1 MTLNE
6 LKAGDLFEGFVLV
19 KASTVK
25 KTKNNSDYMDLKVG
39 DATHELEA
47 KWWDPQ
53 PQYLEGLAVGTAIK
67 LRAQVDEFQKRLQ
80 LRILRLRV
88 ADPAEPG
95 TEDLI
100 PRSPEDPLEMM
111 KELRGIVDAMQNA
124 DIRAICTQLL
134 TDAGA
139 ELLFY
144 PAAKRMHHNVQ
155 GGLLWHVLTMMRAG
169 KAMLSVYPRLNGDL
183 LMAGILAHDLS
194 KLEELEEL
202 APGVA
207 DYTFTGEL
215 LGHISM
221 GIVRIDRAAR
231 ACGVSGEAVTML
243 QHMVLSHHGTAEF
256 GSPKPPMF
264 PEAEV
269 LSHLDEM
276 DARLFEM
283 YRELDLIGPG
293 EWTNR
298 VWGLDRRLYKEK
310 GE

>member
-1 MTLNE
+1 MTLSE
-6 LKAGDLFEGFVLV
+6 LKPGDLFEGFVLV
-19 KASTVK
+19 KACAMK

-47 KWWDPQ
+47 KWWDPLE
-53 PQYLEGLAVGTAIK
+53 QYLEGIPVGTPIK
-67 LRAQVDEFQKRLQ
+67 VRAQVDEFQKRLQ
-80 LRILRLRV
+80 LRVMKLRF
-88 ADPAEPG
+88 ADPGESG
-95 TEDLI
+95 TEALI
-100 PRSPEDPLEMM
+100 PRAPEDPLAMM
-111 KELRGIVDAMQNA
+111 QELRDHVNGMKNA
-124 DIRAICTQLL
+124 PLRALCTQLL
-134 TDAGA
+134 EDAGA

-155 GGLLWHVLTMMRAG
+155 AGLLWHMLTMMRAA
-169 KAMLSVYPRLNGDL
+169 KALLAVYPRLNGDL
-183 LMAGILAHDLS
+183 LLAGILAHDLS

-215 LGHISM
+215 LGHIAM
-221 GIVRIDRAAR
+221 GLVRIDRAAQK
-231 ACGVSGEAVTML
+231 CGVSGEIVTML

-269 LSHLDEM
+269 LSHLDEL

-293 EWTNR
+293 EWTGR
-298 VWGLDRRLYKEK
+298 IWGLDRRLYKEK